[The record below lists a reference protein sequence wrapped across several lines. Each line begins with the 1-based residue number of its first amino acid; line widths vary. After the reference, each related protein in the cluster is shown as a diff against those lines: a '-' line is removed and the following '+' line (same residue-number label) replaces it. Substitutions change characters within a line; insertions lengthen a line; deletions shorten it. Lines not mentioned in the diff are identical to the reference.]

1 MHNNGG
7 CAITDAFKNLV
18 LPKKGEGTET
28 YKGSTTEKLQLSQWC
43 FPKKICEFNQSY
55 NFPYKSGFFS

>member
-18 LPKKGEGTET
+18 LPKKGEGIET
-28 YKGSTTEKLQLSQWC
+28 YKGSTTEKVAASKQAL
-43 FPKKICEFNQSY
+43 PK
-55 NFPYKSGFFS
+55 